1 MSDCKKD
8 EFSENAD
15 ATERAPFDICTA
27 TWWASPGFQPST
39 SEAQLQLA
47 FWGQADTY
55 LCAANWV
62 QLRMVLPG
70 TGVGVVS
77 RWWGYMWDFLGGSVV
92 RNPPANAGDAG
103 LISGWGRSP
112 GEGNDN
118 PLQYSCLE
126 NPMERGA
133 WKAAVH
139 GVTESQTWLSDWPH
153 KLELTC
159 RTRLTEEC
167 WDTHPQLCLSRC
179 WKDLIW
185 YFVHHC
191 LYVRVFNEKC

>member
-1 MSDCKKD
+1 
-8 EFSENAD
+8 
-15 ATERAPFDICTA
+15 
-27 TWWASPGFQPST
+27 
-39 SEAQLQLA
+39 
-47 FWGQADTY
+47 
-55 LCAANWV
+55 
-62 QLRMVLPG
+62 MVLPG

-77 RWWGYMWDFLGGSVV
+77 RWWGYMCDFLGGSVV

-139 GVTESQTWLSDWPH
+139 GVTESQT
-153 KLELTC
+153 
-159 RTRLTEEC
+159 
-167 WDTHPQLCLSRC
+167 
-179 WKDLIW
+179 
-185 YFVHHC
+185 
-191 LYVRVFNEKC
+191 